1 MEQIINENELVDKI
15 IADRKIRTA
24 ITSESHYWFFNVYFS
39 HYVKYPTAQFQREMF
54 SLTEQEEINNI
65 VVVAFRSSAKSSI
78 MTLSYPIWS
87 ILGKQKKKFV
97 VILGQTQAKA
107 RQHLINLKREFESND
122 LLRTDLG
129 PFEERDEEWGSYS
142 LVLPK
147 YGAKIMAASSEQSIR
162 GLRHG
167 ENRPDL
173 IICDDVEDLV
183 SVKTREGRDKIY
195 DWLTGDVIPAGDKNT
210 RLIIIG
216 NLLHEDSLLMR
227 LKQNISENKL
237 NGIFRAYPLINSDG
251 QILWPGKFASMTEIE
266 ELKRSTGN
274 DIAWQREYCL
284 RIVPDTDQII
294 KPEWVQYF
302 NELPSDEDEKYRY
315 TKTGVDL
322 AISEKDSADF
332 TAMVSAKVFGYGK
345 DLKIYILPEIVNIKA
360 EFPKVIERIKELL
373 KHLGGGRPSGAYVES
388 NAYQA
393 AVSQYLAFQN
403 YPITGV
409 ISRGDKRSRAISIT
423 HLIQNGTIR
432 FPKHGAEQL
441 IEQLV
446 YFGVEKHD
454 DLVDAFVLLINK
466 ILEDSYERV
475 TPEIFWA

>member
-1 MEQIINENELVDKI
+1 MEQIINEKELADKI
-15 IADRKIRTA
+15 VSDRKVRTA

-54 SLTEQEEINNI
+54 SLTEQEEINN
-65 VVVAFRSSAKSSI
+65 VVIVAFRSSAKSSI

-87 ILGKQKKKFV
+87 ILGKPKKKFV

-122 LLRTDLG
+122 LLKADLG
-129 PFEERDEEWGSYS
+129 PFEECDEWGSYS

-147 YGAKIMAASSEQSIR
+147 FGARVSSASSEQSIR

-210 RLIIIG
+210 RLIVIG

-237 NGIFRAYPLINSDG
+237 NGVFKAYPLINGDG
-251 QILWPGKFASMTEIE
+251 QISWPGKFASMAEIE
-266 ELKRSTGN
+266 ELKQATGN

-284 RIVPDTDQII
+284 KIVPDTDQII
-294 KPEWVQYF
+294 KPEWVQYYD
-302 NELPSDEDEKYRY
+302 ELLSDKEKDYRY
-315 TKTGVDL
+315 IKTGVDL

-373 KHLGGGRPSGAYVES
+373 RHLGNGKPTGAYVES

-409 ISRGDKRSRAISIT
+409 ISKGDKRSRAISVT

-432 FPKHGAEQL
+432 FPKHGADQL

-475 TPEIFWA
+475 APEILWF

>member
-1 MEQIINENELVDKI
+1 MVTNRNFRINL
-15 IADRKIRTA
+15 AR
-24 ITSESHYWFFNVYFS
+24 ESHYWFFHFYFP
-39 HYVKYPTAQFQREMF
+39 HYVTFQTAEFHRQIFE
-54 SLTEQEEINNI
+54 LTEKENI
-65 VVVAFRSSAKSSI
+65 GIAVITAFRGSGKSTLC
-78 MTLSYPIWS
+78 TLSYPLWA
-87 ILGKQKKKFV
+87 ILGKQGKKFIV
-97 VILGQTQAKA
+97 VLSQTQRQA
-107 RQHLINLKREFESND
+107 RQYLMNIKRELEQNH
-122 LLRTDLG
+122 LLSSDLG
-129 PFEERDEEWGSYS
+129 PFKEELDEWGSYS

-147 YGAKIMAASSEQSIR
+147 YGARITAASSEQSIR

-183 SVKTREGRDKIY
+183 SVKTREGRGKIY

-210 RLIIIG
+210 RLIVIG

-227 LKQNISENKL
+227 LKQNITENKL
-237 NGIFRAYPLINSDG
+237 NGTFRAYPLINSDG
-251 QILWPGKFASMTEIE
+251 QILWPGKFASMVEIE
-266 ELKRSTGN
+266 ELKQATGN

-294 KPEWVQYF
+294 KPEWVQYYD
-302 NELPSDEDEKYRY
+302 ELPSDKEKGYRY

-360 EFPKVIERIKELL
+360 EFPKVIERVKELL
-373 KHLGGGRPSGAYVES
+373 KHLGNGRPTGAYVES

-409 ISRGDKRSRAISIT
+409 ISRGDKRSRAVSIT

-441 IEQLV
+441 IEQLI

-475 TPEIFWA
+475 TPEILWF